1 MSQNCV
7 WNVPRC
13 SGRMERRGF
22 VTGLVPDLMCVWNM
36 INKYIYMCVIY
47 FIYVWYVGYICV
59 CIYDTHMYIYI
70 NTNIYVW
77 YIYMD
82 VYMTH
87 TYVYTYIC
95 MISVYI
101 YIFVC
106 MYKWYTF
113 IYIYIYTYVCYI
125 YICMYK
131 WYIYINVCVWY
142 IYIYMHVYMTCAYM
156 YVCLLYLYV
165 FDTHIYMWYICIY
178 MYILYKLYWY
188 VCDLGWYHI
197 IISNFLGMFFSQTN
211 GQNWWVDLL
220 LKHAFWGLNTPY
232 MLSTLDLS
240 SASCG
245 QTDLFLWC
253 RTWSWDQA
261 NDIFTY

>member
-1 MSQNCV
+1 M
-7 WNVPRC
+7 
-13 SGRMERRGF
+13 
-22 VTGLVPDLMCVWNM
+22 
-36 INKYIYMCVIY
+36 YVI
-47 FIYVWYVGYICV
+47 
-59 CIYDTHMYIYI
+59 
-70 NTNIYVW
+70 
-77 YIYMD
+77 
-82 VYMTH
+82 
-87 TYVYTYIC
+87 
-95 MISVYI
+95 
-101 YIFVC
+101 
-106 MYKWYTF
+106 
-113 IYIYIYTYVCYI
+113 YI

-165 FDTHIYMWYICIY
+165 FDTHIYICDIYVYIY